1 MLLSHVLKFNLC
13 VQFMLYVVQPHI
25 NGINFACCS
34 RRFGPR
40 TWYFN
45 SERCSGSFG
54 CFLFITSSRPASP
67 SPTSS
72 RPYVPTSPRP
82 RVPESHV
89 PASPRPTSPC
99 PRVPRPGVPESSR
112 PKSHV
117 PVPRPRPTSPSHVP
131 VPLLVTAF
139 KMASFY
145 VTYIGPF
152 HFFIP
157 PPPPRIEGP
166 GFLRGRGGRFCRGNC
181 VGTFN
186 LCLNII
192 NFVQN
197 FKEGRHMRSSLSYGK
212 RLKDKT
218 TKS

>member
-67 SPTSS
+67 SPTSL
-72 RPYVPTSPRP
+72 RPHVPTSPRPQVPRPHVPTSPRP

-89 PASPRPTSPC
+89 PASRSPTSPRPGVPRPRVPASPSPKSPC

-117 PVPRPRPTSPSHVP
+117 PVP
-131 VPLLVTAF
+131 LLVTA
-139 KMASFY
+139 AS
-145 VTYIGPF
+145 
-152 HFFIP
+152 
-157 PPPPRIEGP
+157 
-166 GFLRGRGGRFCRGNC
+166 GRA
-181 VGTFN
+181 
-186 LCLNII
+186 
-192 NFVQN
+192 N
-197 FKEGRHMRSSLSYGK
+197 FKIGK
-212 RLKDKT
+212 
-218 TKS
+218 SVVF

>member
-72 RPYVPTSPRP
+72 RSHVPTSPRPHVPTSPRPHVPSPHVPASPSPTSPRP
-82 RVPESHV
+82 RVPASHV
-89 PASPRPTSPC
+89 PVSPRPTSRR
-99 PRVPRPGVPESSR
+99 PRVLASQ
-112 PKSHV
+112 
-117 PVPRPRPTSPSHVP
+117 VPRPRPTFSHSRIWKPCDIKSEQLPSE
-131 VPLLVTAF
+131 LQNIKSAF
-139 KMASFY
+139 NFRSY
-145 VTYIGPF
+145 VLR
-152 HFFIP
+152 FF
-157 PPPPRIEGP
+157 
-166 GFLRGRGGRFCRGNC
+166 
-181 VGTFN
+181 
-186 LCLNII
+186 
-192 NFVQN
+192 
-197 FKEGRHMRSSLSYGK
+197 
-212 RLKDKT
+212 
-218 TKS
+218 